1 MAKITNISEVSFKS
15 EASWGTYDGLVVSLD
30 NGTDVKVGI
39 SDGQS
44 CCENWGYITSEDN
57 YEDFIGAELIS
68 VAGVDSKLAHVEL
81 QEIHEGDMMFVNFNT
96 SEGVLQFVAYNE
108 HNGYYAHEAVLIVGG
123 NLQESWT
130 L

>member
-1 MAKITNISEVSFKS
+1 MAKITNIADLTFKADNQYTS
-15 EASWGTYDGLVVSLD
+15 YDGLVVSLD
-30 NGTDVKVGI
+30 NGKDVKVGI
-39 SDGQS
+39 DNGQS

-68 VAGVDSKLAHVEL
+68 VSGVDSKLAHVEL
-81 QEIHEGDMMFVNFNT
+81 PDVYEGDTMFVNFVT

-108 HNGYYAHEAVLIVGG
+108 HNGYYSHEAVLIVGG
-123 NLQESWT
+123 NLQESWS